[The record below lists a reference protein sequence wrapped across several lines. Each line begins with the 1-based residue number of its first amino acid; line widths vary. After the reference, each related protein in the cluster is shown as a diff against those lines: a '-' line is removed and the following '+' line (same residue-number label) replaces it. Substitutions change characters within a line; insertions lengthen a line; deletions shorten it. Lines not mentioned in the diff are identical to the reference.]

1 MPLFSLFASIETWL
15 YIHHVLTSTRFCRLD
30 KTKFY
35 VVGAGLFTGV
45 TVALYPMSVVKTRL
59 QVATKDTVEK
69 NAFSV
74 IRGILKTDGIPG
86 LYRGF
91 GTVITGAIPTRIIF
105 LTLLETTKA
114 TAFKIVEPFSLS
126 EPTKA
131 AIANGTAGMI
141 SSLCAQAVFVP
152 IDVVSQK
159 LMVQGYSGHTKYDG
173 GLDVARKVIKSDG
186 IRGLYRGFGL
196 SVMTYSPSSAVWWAS
211 YGSSQRVIWKLLGH
225 GSDFEG
231 TPPSNMKI
239 MFVQAT
245 GGIIAGATAS
255 CITTPLDTIKTRL
268 QVMGHERKSSAKQ
281 VVKILIKDDGWTG
294 LYKGLGPRFVSM
306 SAWGTSMILAY
317 EYLKRLCA
325 KDE

>member
-1 MPLFSLFASIETWL
+1 MDASNARVHAIGQTEINWDK
-15 YIHHVLTSTRFCRLD
+15 LD

-45 TVALYPMSVVKTRL
+45 TVALYPVSVVKTRL
-59 QVATKDTVEK
+59 QVATKHTLEK
-69 NAFSV
+69 NALAV
-74 IRGILKTDGIPG
+74 LRGILKTDGVPG

-91 GTVITGAIPTRIIF
+91 GTVITGAIPARIIF
-105 LTLLETTKA
+105 LTALETTKVA
-114 TAFKIVEPFSLS
+114 TFKMVETMKLA
-126 EPTKA
+126 EPTQA
-131 AIANGTAGMI
+131 AIANGAAGMTA
-141 SSLCAQAVFVP
+141 SLFSQAVFVP

-159 LMVQGYSGHTKYDG
+159 LMVQGYSGHARYSG
-173 GLDVARKVIKSDG
+173 GLDVVRKVLQSDG

-211 YGSSQRVIWKLLGH
+211 YGSSQRVFWSLLGH
-225 GSDFEG
+225 GEEFQEA
-231 TPPSNMKI
+231 PPSNWTI
-239 MFVQAT
+239 MSVQAA

-268 QVMGHERKSSAKQ
+268 QVMGHEKRTSVRK
-281 VVKILIKDDGWTG
+281 VVKNLIAEDGWTG
-294 LYKGLGPRFVSM
+294 LYRGLGPRFFSM
-306 SAWGTSMILAY
+306 SAWGTSMILTY